1 MAIVSLALQPHNN
14 CSAINFQGGAPQTA
28 MINGKI
34 VFLLLLIAICVALS
48 YAGMW
53 LEWRN
58 RAVATIQLVSRRP

>member
-1 MAIVSLALQPHNN
+1 
-14 CSAINFQGGAPQTA
+14 

-34 VFLLLLIAICVALS
+34 VFLLRLIAICVALS

-58 RAVATIQLVSRRP
+58 RAVT